1 MIFRNSFLIDYKTG
15 RLYKLIRI
23 NYLRKEKD
31 YGWIFS

>member
-1 MIFRNSFLIDYKTG
+1 MIIRENLRFKTG